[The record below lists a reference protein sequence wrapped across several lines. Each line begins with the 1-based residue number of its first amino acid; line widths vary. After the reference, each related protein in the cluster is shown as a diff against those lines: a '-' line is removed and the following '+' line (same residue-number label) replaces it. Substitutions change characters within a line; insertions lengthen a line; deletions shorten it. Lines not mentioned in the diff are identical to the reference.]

1 MLYSDPKMS
10 TKGDFTGRCR
20 GLGSS
25 VVTRRILLFGFKN
38 FLAVSSERTESHSD
52 L

>member
-1 MLYSDPKMS
+1 MLYSHPKMS
-10 TKGDFTGRCR
+10 TKGYFTGRCR

-25 VVTRRILLFGFKN
+25 VVTRILLFGFKN